1 MKSARAK
8 KPPRVKALPYESATS
23 GKRAILEMGKT
34 LEAIGAS
41 GFGCYEEFDKV
52 EVIAQFKWRAM
63 PVTIRAS
70 AKGYAAIWLRRHPY
84 SDRMRIT
91 RTDYER
97 QALEKGKVAVYS
109 MLRDWIK
116 GQVIAIETG
125 MLSFEAAFLG
135 QIMLSTGETVL
146 ERIER
151 DNVLSLLPAPTPSH

>member
-41 GFGCYEEFDKV
+41 GFGCYEEFDKA
-52 EVIAQFKWRAM
+52 EVIAQFKWRDM

-84 SDRMRIT
+84 SNSMRLT
-91 RTDYER
+91 RTRLRTTGAREGQDR
-97 QALEKGKVAVYS
+97 RLLDAARLDQRSGHCD
-109 MLRDWIK
+109 RDWH
-116 GQVIAIETG
+116 V
-125 MLSFEAAFLG
+125 
-135 QIMLSTGETVL
+135 VL
-146 ERIER
+146 
-151 DNVLSLLPAPTPSH
+151 

>member
-1 MKSARAK
+1 
-8 KPPRVKALPYESATS
+8 
-23 GKRAILEMGKT
+23 MGKT

-41 GFGCYEEFDKV
+41 GFGCYEEFDKA
-52 EVIAQFKWRAM
+52 EVIAQFKWRDM

-84 SDRMRIT
+84 SDRTMRIT

-97 QALEKGKVAVYS
+97 RALEKGKIAVYS

-135 QIMLSTGETVL
+135 QIMLPTGRDRAGTDRAGQCL
-146 ERIER
+146 E
-151 DNVLSLLPAPTPSH
+151 PASAHTATLADRLD